1 MKTRLFTLFVLWAC
15 TLVQAQAQQSFPY
28 PAIPDTL
35 RSVEQ
40 RAGYLS
46 EHYWDNYN
54 FADTLLLKSKEVTEQ
69 GFVNFIDILNR
80 LNLDNASKGV
90 AHKDIAQKDITQK
103 DIAQK
108 DIVRKDIVRKDIARK
123 DIVRKDIARK
133 DIVRKDITQ
142 KGIAC
147 FTRKAFSNAAAKE
160 RFENLIEHYFEDQ
173 LSPVRNDRVYLIFL
187 EEMKNSPCF
196 NETEK
201 ERIAFKIKTTNKNLP
216 GDIAIN
222 FKFKDENRKEHQLSD
237 YKDQKVILYFY
248 DPDCENCHEVSAWL
262 KQQSIPA
269 DIKVLK
275 MIADNHIS
283 YMYSLKNMPTIFL
296 LDKENKVI
304 LKDCTAQELIENI
317 STKYI
322 SQPR

>member
-80 LNLDNASKGV
+80 FNLDNASKGV
-90 AHKDIAQKDITQK
+90 AHKDIAQKGITRKDITQKDIAQK

-108 DIVRKDIVRKDIARK
+108 DIVRKDIA
-123 DIVRKDIARK
+123 
-133 DIVRKDITQ
+133 RKDITQ
-142 KGIAC
+142 KDIAC

-222 FKFKDENRKEHQLSD
+222 FKFKDENGKEHQLSD

-262 KQQSIPA
+262 KQQTIPA

-283 YMYSLKNMPTIFL
+283 YIYSLKNMPTIFL

-317 STKYI
+317 STK
-322 SQPR
+322 

>member
-1 MKTRLFTLFVLWAC
+1 MKTRLFTLFALWAC

-80 LNLDNASKGV
+80 FNLDNASKGV
-90 AHKDIAQKDITQK
+90 AHKDIAQKDIARKDITQKDIAQK

-108 DIVRKDIVRKDIARK
+108 DIVRKDIARKDIA
-123 DIVRKDIARK
+123 
-133 DIVRKDITQ
+133 RKDITQ

-262 KQQSIPA
+262 KQQTIPA

-275 MIADNHIS
+275 MVADNHIS
-283 YMYSLKNMPTIFL
+283 YIYSLKNMPTIFL

-317 STKYI
+317 STK
-322 SQPR
+322 

>member
-80 LNLDNASKGV
+80 FNLDNASKGV
-90 AHKDIAQKDITQK
+90 AHKDIAQ
-103 DIAQK
+103 
-108 DIVRKDIVRKDIARK
+108 
-123 DIVRKDIARK
+123 
-133 DIVRKDITQ
+133 KDITQ

-173 LSPVRNDRVYLIFL
+173 LSPVRNDKVYLIFL

-196 NETEK
+196 DETEK

-222 FKFKDENRKEHQLSD
+222 FKFKDESGKEHQLSD

-262 KQQSIPA
+262 KQQTIPA

-283 YMYSLKNMPTIFL
+283 YIYSLKNMPTIFL

-317 STKYI
+317 STK
-322 SQPR
+322 

>member
-80 LNLDNASKGV
+80 FNLDNASKGV
-90 AHKDIAQKDITQK
+90 AHKDIAKKGITRKDITRKDITQQG
-103 DIAQK
+103 IA
-108 DIVRKDIVRKDIARK
+108 
-123 DIVRKDIARK
+123 
-133 DIVRKDITQ
+133 Q

-147 FTRKAFSNAAAKE
+147 FTRKAFSNTAAKE

-196 NETEK
+196 DETEK

-222 FKFKDENRKEHQLSD
+222 FKFKDENGKEHQLSD

-262 KQQSIPA
+262 KQQTIPA

-317 STKYI
+317 STK
-322 SQPR
+322 

>member
-54 FADTLLLKSKEVTEQ
+54 FADTLLLKSKEMTEQ

-80 LNLDNASKGV
+80 FNLDYASKGV
-90 AHKDIAQKDITQK
+90 AHEDIAQKDST
-103 DIAQK
+103 
-108 DIVRKDIVRKDIARK
+108 RKDITREGIAQ
-123 DIVRKDIARK
+123 
-133 DIVRKDITQ
+133 KDITQ

-196 NETEK
+196 DETEK

-222 FKFKDENRKEHQLSD
+222 FKFKDESGKEHQLSD

-262 KQQSIPA
+262 KQQTIPA
-269 DIKVLK
+269 DIKVIK

-317 STKYI
+317 STK
-322 SQPR
+322 

>member
-80 LNLDNASKGV
+80 FNLDNASKGV
-90 AHKDIAQKDITQK
+90 AHKDIAQKGITRKDITQ
-103 DIAQK
+103 
-108 DIVRKDIVRKDIARK
+108 
-123 DIVRKDIARK
+123 
-133 DIVRKDITQ
+133 KDITQ

-173 LSPVRNDRVYLIFL
+173 LSPVRNDRVYLMFL

-196 NETEK
+196 DETEK

-222 FKFKDENRKEHQLSD
+222 FKFKDENGKEYQLSD

-262 KQQSIPA
+262 KQQTIPA

-283 YMYSLKNMPTIFL
+283 YIYSLKNMPTIFL

-304 LKDCTAQELIENI
+304 LKNCTAQELIENI
-317 STKYI
+317 STK
-322 SQPR
+322 

>member
-80 LNLDNASKGV
+80 FNLDNASKGV

-103 DIAQK
+103 DI
-108 DIVRKDIVRKDIARK
+108 VRKDIARK
-123 DIVRKDIARK
+123 DI
-133 DIVRKDITQ
+133 TQ
-142 KGIAC
+142 QGIAC

-187 EEMKNSPCF
+187 KEMKNSPCF
-196 NETEK
+196 DETEK

-222 FKFKDENRKEHQLSD
+222 FKFKDENGKEHQLSD

-262 KQQSIPA
+262 KQQTIPA

-275 MIADNHIS
+275 MVADNHIS

-317 STKYI
+317 STK
-322 SQPR
+322 

>member
-54 FADTLLLKSKEVTEQ
+54 FADTLLLKSKEMTEQ

-80 LNLDNASKGV
+80 FNLDYASKGV
-90 AHKDIAQKDITQK
+90 AHKDIAQKDIT
-103 DIAQK
+103 
-108 DIVRKDIVRKDIARK
+108 RKDITRKGIAQ
-123 DIVRKDIARK
+123 
-133 DIVRKDITQ
+133 KDITQ

-196 NETEK
+196 DETEK

-222 FKFKDENRKEHQLSD
+222 FKFKDESGKEHQLSD

-262 KQQSIPA
+262 KQQTIPA
-269 DIKVLK
+269 DIKVIK

-317 STKYI
+317 SPK
-322 SQPR
+322 

>member
-80 LNLDNASKGV
+80 FNLDNASKVV
-90 AHKDIAQKDITQK
+90 AHKDIAQKGIT
-103 DIAQK
+103 
-108 DIVRKDIVRKDIARK
+108 
-123 DIVRKDIARK
+123 
-133 DIVRKDITQ
+133 RKDITQ

-147 FTRKAFSNAAAKE
+147 FTRKAFSNAAAKD
-160 RFENLIEHYFEDQ
+160 RFENLIEHYFENQ

-196 NETEK
+196 DETEK

-222 FKFKDENRKEHQLSD
+222 FKFKEESGKEHLLSD

-248 DPDCENCHEVSAWL
+248 DPDCKNCHEVSAWL
-262 KQQSIPA
+262 KQQTIPA

-317 STKYI
+317 STK
-322 SQPR
+322 

>member
-80 LNLDNASKGV
+80 FNLDNASKGV
-90 AHKDIAQKDITQK
+90 AHKDIAQKGITRKDITQQG
-103 DIAQK
+103 IAQK
-108 DIVRKDIVRKDIARK
+108 DITQQG
-123 DIVRKDIARK
+123 
-133 DIVRKDITQ
+133 ITQ
-142 KGIAC
+142 QGIAC

-196 NETEK
+196 DETEK

-222 FKFKDENRKEHQLSD
+222 FKFKDENGKEHQLSD

-262 KQQSIPA
+262 KQQTIPA

-283 YMYSLKNMPTIFL
+283 YIYSLKNMPTIFL

-317 STKYI
+317 STK
-322 SQPR
+322 

>member
-80 LNLDNASKGV
+80 FNLDNASKGV
-90 AHKDIAQKDITQK
+90 AHKDIAQKGIIRKDITQK

-108 DIVRKDIVRKDIARK
+108 DIVRKDITQ
-123 DIVRKDIARK
+123 
-133 DIVRKDITQ
+133 KDITQKGIAQ

-173 LSPVRNDRVYLIFL
+173 LSPVRNDKVYLIFL

-196 NETEK
+196 DETEK

-222 FKFKDENRKEHQLSD
+222 FKFKDENGKEHQLSD

-248 DPDCENCHEVSAWL
+248 DPDCENCHKVSAWL
-262 KQQSIPA
+262 KQQTIPA

-317 STKYI
+317 STK
-322 SQPR
+322 

>member
-80 LNLDNASKGV
+80 FNLDYASKGV
-90 AHKDIAQKDITQK
+90 AHKDIAQ
-103 DIAQK
+103 
-108 DIVRKDIVRKDIARK
+108 
-123 DIVRKDIARK
+123 
-133 DIVRKDITQ
+133 KDITQ

-196 NETEK
+196 DETEK

-222 FKFKDENRKEHQLSD
+222 FKLKDESGKEHQLSD
-237 YKDQKVILYFY
+237 YKDQKIILYFY
-248 DPDCENCHEVSAWL
+248 DPDCENCHKVSAWL
-262 KQQSIPA
+262 KQQTIPA

-283 YMYSLKNMPTIFL
+283 YIYSLKNMPTIFL

-317 STKYI
+317 STK
-322 SQPR
+322 

>member
-28 PAIPDTL
+28 PAIPDKL
-35 RSVEQ
+35 CSVEQ

-80 LNLDNASKGV
+80 FNLDYASKGV
-90 AHKDIAQKDITQK
+90 AHKDIA
-103 DIAQK
+103 
-108 DIVRKDIVRKDIARK
+108 
-123 DIVRKDIARK
+123 
-133 DIVRKDITQ
+133 RKDITQ

-196 NETEK
+196 DETEK
-201 ERIAFKIKTTNKNLP
+201 ERIAFKIRTTNKNLP

-222 FKFKDENRKEHQLSD
+222 FKFKDENGKEHQLSD

-262 KQQSIPA
+262 KQQTIPA

-283 YMYSLKNMPTIFL
+283 YIYSLKNMPTIFL

>member
-80 LNLDNASKGV
+80 FNLDNASKGV
-90 AHKDIAQKDITQK
+90 AHKDIAQKGIT
-103 DIAQK
+103 
-108 DIVRKDIVRKDIARK
+108 RKDIA
-123 DIVRKDIARK
+123 
-133 DIVRKDITQ
+133 RKDITQ

-160 RFENLIEHYFEDQ
+160 RFKNLIEHYFEDQ
-173 LSPVRNDRVYLIFL
+173 LSPVRNDRVYLMFL

-196 NETEK
+196 DETEK
-201 ERIAFKIKTTNKNLP
+201 ERIAFKIRTTNKNLP

-222 FKFKDENRKEHQLSD
+222 FKFKDENGKEHQLSD

-262 KQQSIPA
+262 KQQTIPA

-304 LKDCTAQELIENI
+304 LKDCTAQELIEQ
-317 STKYI
+317 I
-322 SQPR
+322 SQK

>member
-80 LNLDNASKGV
+80 FNLDNASKGV
-90 AHKDIAQKDITQK
+90 AHKDIAKKGITRKDITRKDITQQG
-103 DIAQK
+103 IAQQG
-108 DIVRKDIVRKDIARK
+108 IA
-123 DIVRKDIARK
+123 
-133 DIVRKDITQ
+133 Q

-147 FTRKAFSNAAAKE
+147 FTRKAFSNTAAKE

-196 NETEK
+196 DETEK

-222 FKFKDENRKEHQLSD
+222 FKFKDESGKEHQLSD

-248 DPDCENCHEVSAWL
+248 DPDCENCHKVSAWL
-262 KQQSIPA
+262 KQQTIPA

>member
-1 MKTRLFTLFVLWAC
+1 MKTRIFTLFVLWAC

-54 FADTLLLKSKEVTEQ
+54 FADTLLLKSKEMTEQ

-80 LNLDNASKGV
+80 FNLDYASKGV
-90 AHKDIAQKDITQK
+90 AHKDIAQKDIT
-103 DIAQK
+103 
-108 DIVRKDIVRKDIARK
+108 RKDITRKGIAQ
-123 DIVRKDIARK
+123 
-133 DIVRKDITQ
+133 KDITQ

-196 NETEK
+196 DETEK

-222 FKFKDENRKEHQLSD
+222 FKFKDESGKEHQLSD

-262 KQQSIPA
+262 KQQTIPA
-269 DIKVLK
+269 DIKVIK

-317 STKYI
+317 STK
-322 SQPR
+322 

>member
-1 MKTRLFTLFVLWAC
+1 MKTRLFTLFALWAC

-80 LNLDNASKGV
+80 FNLDNASKGV

-103 DIAQK
+103 DI
-108 DIVRKDIVRKDIARK
+108 VRKDIARK
-123 DIVRKDIARK
+123 DI
-133 DIVRKDITQ
+133 TQ
-142 KGIAC
+142 QGIAC

-187 EEMKNSPCF
+187 KEMKNSPCF
-196 NETEK
+196 DETEK

-222 FKFKDENRKEHQLSD
+222 FKFKDENGKEHQLSD

-262 KQQSIPA
+262 KQQTIPA

-275 MIADNHIS
+275 MVADNHIS

-317 STKYI
+317 STK
-322 SQPR
+322 

>member
-80 LNLDNASKGV
+80 FNLDNASKGV
-90 AHKDIAQKDITQK
+90 AHKDIAQKGIT
-103 DIAQK
+103 
-108 DIVRKDIVRKDIARK
+108 
-123 DIVRKDIARK
+123 
-133 DIVRKDITQ
+133 RKDITQ
-142 KGIAC
+142 KGIAQKDITQQGIAC

-160 RFENLIEHYFEDQ
+160 RFENLIEYYFEDQ

-196 NETEK
+196 DETEK

-222 FKFKDENRKEHQLSD
+222 FKFKDESGKEHQLSD

-248 DPDCENCHEVSAWL
+248 DPDCENCHKVSAWL
-262 KQQSIPA
+262 KQQTIPA
-269 DIKVLK
+269 NIKVLK

-283 YMYSLKNMPTIFL
+283 YIYSLKNMPTIFL

-317 STKYI
+317 STK
-322 SQPR
+322 

>member
-80 LNLDNASKGV
+80 FNLDNASKGV
-90 AHKDIAQKDITQK
+90 AHKDIAQKGIT
-103 DIAQK
+103 
-108 DIVRKDIVRKDIARK
+108 
-123 DIVRKDIARK
+123 
-133 DIVRKDITQ
+133 RKDITQ

-147 FTRKAFSNAAAKE
+147 FTRKAFSNAATKE

-196 NETEK
+196 DETEK

-222 FKFKDENRKEHQLSD
+222 FKFKDESGKEHQLSD

-262 KQQSIPA
+262 KQQTIPA

-317 STKYI
+317 STK
-322 SQPR
+322 

>member
-69 GFVNFIDILNR
+69 GLVNFIDILNR
-80 LNLDNASKGV
+80 FNLDYASKGV
-90 AHKDIAQKDITQK
+90 AHKDIAQKDITRKDITQK

-108 DIVRKDIVRKDIARK
+108 DITQ
-123 DIVRKDIARK
+123 
-133 DIVRKDITQ
+133 KDITQ
-142 KGIAC
+142 QDIAC

-173 LSPVRNDRVYLIFL
+173 LSPVRNDRVYLMFL

-196 NETEK
+196 DETEK

-222 FKFKDENRKEHQLSD
+222 FNFKDESGKEHQLSD

-262 KQQSIPA
+262 KQQTIPA

-283 YMYSLKNMPTIFL
+283 YIYSLKNMPTIFL

-317 STKYI
+317 STK
-322 SQPR
+322 

>member
-80 LNLDNASKGV
+80 FNLDNASKGV
-90 AHKDIAQKDITQK
+90 AHKDIAQKGITRKDIIQQG
-103 DIAQK
+103 IAQK
-108 DIVRKDIVRKDIARK
+108 DI
-123 DIVRKDIARK
+123 
-133 DIVRKDITQ
+133 TQ
-142 KGIAC
+142 QGIAC

-196 NETEK
+196 DETEK

-222 FKFKDENRKEHQLSD
+222 FKFKDENGKEHQLSD

-262 KQQSIPA
+262 KQQTIPA

-283 YMYSLKNMPTIFL
+283 YIYSLKNMPTIFL

-317 STKYI
+317 STK
-322 SQPR
+322 

>member
-80 LNLDNASKGV
+80 FNLDNASKGV
-90 AHKDIAQKDITQK
+90 AHKDIAQKG
-103 DIAQK
+103 
-108 DIVRKDIVRKDIARK
+108 IARK
-123 DIVRKDIARK
+123 DITQQGIAQ
-133 DIVRKDITQ
+133 KDITQ

-173 LSPVRNDRVYLIFL
+173 LSPVRNDRVYLMFL

-196 NETEK
+196 DETEK

-222 FKFKDENRKEHQLSD
+222 FKFKDENGKEHQLSD

-262 KQQSIPA
+262 KQQTIPA

-283 YMYSLKNMPTIFL
+283 YIYSLKNMPTIFL

-317 STKYI
+317 STK
-322 SQPR
+322 

>member
-1 MKTRLFTLFVLWAC
+1 MKTRLFTLFALWAC

-80 LNLDNASKGV
+80 FNLDNTSKGV
-90 AHKDIAQKDITQK
+90 AHKDIAQKGIT
-103 DIAQK
+103 
-108 DIVRKDIVRKDIARK
+108 RKDIARK
-123 DIVRKDIARK
+123 DI
-133 DIVRKDITQ
+133 TQ
-142 KGIAC
+142 KDIAC

-222 FKFKDENRKEHQLSD
+222 FNFKDENGKEHQLSD

-248 DPDCENCHEVSAWL
+248 DPDCENCHKVSVWL
-262 KQQSIPA
+262 KQQTIPA

-283 YMYSLKNMPTIFL
+283 YIYSLKNMPTIFL

-317 STKYI
+317 STK
-322 SQPR
+322 

>member
-80 LNLDNASKGV
+80 FNLDNASKGV
-90 AHKDIAQKDITQK
+90 AHKDIAQKDI
-103 DIAQK
+103 AQK
-108 DIVRKDIVRKDIARK
+108 DIVRKDIAQKDIARK
-123 DIVRKDIARK
+123 DITQK

-196 NETEK
+196 DETEK
-201 ERIAFKIKTTNKNLP
+201 ERIAFKIRTTNKNLP

-222 FKFKDENRKEHQLSD
+222 FKFKDENGKEHQLSD

-262 KQQSIPA
+262 KQQTIPA

-283 YMYSLKNMPTIFL
+283 YIYSLKNMPTIFL

-317 STKYI
+317 STK
-322 SQPR
+322 

>member
-46 EHYWDNYN
+46 EHYWDDYN

-80 LNLDNASKGV
+80 FSLNNAS
-90 AHKDIAQKDITQK
+90 KDIAQKDIT
-103 DIAQK
+103 
-108 DIVRKDIVRKDIARK
+108 
-123 DIVRKDIARK
+123 
-133 DIVRKDITQ
+133 RKDITRR
-142 KGIAC
+142 GISC

-173 LSPVRNDRVYLIFL
+173 QSPVRNDRVYLMFL

-196 NETEK
+196 DETEK

-222 FKFKDENRKEHQLSD
+222 FKFKDENGKEHQLSD
-237 YKDQKVILYFY
+237 YKNQKVILYFY

-262 KQQSIPA
+262 QTQTIPA
-269 DIKVLK
+269 DIKVIK
-275 MIADNHIS
+275 MIADTHIS
-283 YMYSLKNMPTIFL
+283 HVYSLKNMPTIFL

-304 LKDCTAQELIENI
+304 LKDCTAQELIEKI
-317 STKYI
+317 STK
-322 SQPR
+322 

>member
-80 LNLDNASKGV
+80 FNLDNASKGV
-90 AHKDIAQKDITQK
+90 AHKDIAQKGITRKDITQQG
-103 DIAQK
+103 IAQK
-108 DIVRKDIVRKDIARK
+108 DITQQ
-123 DIVRKDIARK
+123 
-133 DIVRKDITQ
+133 DITQ
-142 KGIAC
+142 QGIAC

-196 NETEK
+196 DETEK

-222 FKFKDENRKEHQLSD
+222 FKFKDENGKEHQLSD

-248 DPDCENCHEVSAWL
+248 DPDCENCHKVSVWL
-262 KQQSIPA
+262 KQQTIPA
-269 DIKVLK
+269 NIKVLK

-317 STKYI
+317 STK
-322 SQPR
+322 

>member
-15 TLVQAQAQQSFPY
+15 TLVQAQAQQSFPN

-80 LNLDNASKGV
+80 FNLDNASKGV
-90 AHKDIAQKDITQK
+90 AHKDIA
-103 DIAQK
+103 
-108 DIVRKDIVRKDIARK
+108 RKDIARK
-123 DIVRKDIARK
+123 DITQ
-133 DIVRKDITQ
+133 KDITQKGIAQ

-196 NETEK
+196 DETEK

-222 FKFKDENRKEHQLSD
+222 FKFKDENGKEHQLSD

-262 KQQSIPA
+262 KQQTIPA

-283 YMYSLKNMPTIFL
+283 YIYSLKNMPTIFL

-317 STKYI
+317 STK
-322 SQPR
+322 

>member
-80 LNLDNASKGV
+80 FNLDYASKGV
-90 AHKDIAQKDITQK
+90 AHKDIAQ
-103 DIAQK
+103 
-108 DIVRKDIVRKDIARK
+108 
-123 DIVRKDIARK
+123 
-133 DIVRKDITQ
+133 KDITQ

-173 LSPVRNDRVYLIFL
+173 LSPVRNDRVYLMFL

-196 NETEK
+196 DETEK

-222 FKFKDENRKEHQLSD
+222 FKFKDESGKEHQLSD

-248 DPDCENCHEVSAWL
+248 DPDCENCRKVSAWL
-262 KQQSIPA
+262 KQQTIPA

-283 YMYSLKNMPTIFL
+283 YIYSLKNMPTIFL

-317 STKYI
+317 STK
-322 SQPR
+322 

>member
-1 MKTRLFTLFVLWAC
+1 MKTRLFTLFALWAC

-80 LNLDNASKGV
+80 FNLDNTSKGV
-90 AHKDIAQKDITQK
+90 AHKDIAQKGIT
-103 DIAQK
+103 
-108 DIVRKDIVRKDIARK
+108 RKDIARK
-123 DIVRKDIARK
+123 DI
-133 DIVRKDITQ
+133 TQ
-142 KGIAC
+142 KDIAC

-262 KQQSIPA
+262 KQQTIPA

-275 MIADNHIS
+275 MVADNHIS
-283 YMYSLKNMPTIFL
+283 YIYSLKNMPTIFL

-304 LKDCTAQELIENI
+304 LKDCTAQELIE
-317 STKYI
+317 KI
-322 SQPR
+322 SQK

>member
-54 FADTLLLKSKEVTEQ
+54 FADTLLLKNKEVTEQ

-80 LNLDNASKGV
+80 FTLDNASKGV
-90 AHKDIAQKDITQK
+90 AHKDIAQKG
-103 DIAQK
+103 
-108 DIVRKDIVRKDIARK
+108 IARK
-123 DIVRKDIARK
+123 DI
-133 DIVRKDITQ
+133 TQ
-142 KGIAC
+142 QGIAC

-196 NETEK
+196 DETEK

-222 FKFKDENRKEHQLSD
+222 FKFKDESGKEHQLSD

-262 KQQSIPA
+262 KQQTIPA
-269 DIKVLK
+269 DIKVIK

-317 STKYI
+317 STK
-322 SQPR
+322 

>member
-80 LNLDNASKGV
+80 FNLDNASKGV
-90 AHKDIAQKDITQK
+90 AHKDIAQKGIIRKDITQK

-108 DIVRKDIVRKDIARK
+108 DIVRKDITQ
-123 DIVRKDIARK
+123 
-133 DIVRKDITQ
+133 KDITQKGIAQKGIAQ

-173 LSPVRNDRVYLIFL
+173 LSPVRNDKVYLIFL

-196 NETEK
+196 DETEK

-222 FKFKDENRKEHQLSD
+222 FKFKDENGKEHQLSD

-248 DPDCENCHEVSAWL
+248 DPDCENCHKVSAWL
-262 KQQSIPA
+262 KQQTIPA

-317 STKYI
+317 STK
-322 SQPR
+322 